1 MARKPKA
8 KESSEQASDAP
19 ILDTKNTAIKQLIKK
34 GKERGFVT
42 HDELNEAL
50 PQDELSSEQIEDV
63 MSSLDQMGVSVV
75 EAAEEVETANE
86 NEDTQSSGNV
96 SDDVSNSDDPV
107 RMYLREMGSVE
118 LLSRGRDSDCQA
130 DRSRTRDDDRRHL
143 RMSACYKCRAG
154 MG

>member
-75 EAAEEVETANE
+75 EAAEEVETAN
-86 NEDTQSSGNV
+86 
-96 SDDVSNSDDPV
+96 
-107 RMYLREMGSVE
+107 
-118 LLSRGRDSDCQA
+118 DS
-130 DRSRTRDDDRRHL
+130 
-143 RMSACYKCRAG
+143 KRAFVLKEILYH
-154 MG
+154 